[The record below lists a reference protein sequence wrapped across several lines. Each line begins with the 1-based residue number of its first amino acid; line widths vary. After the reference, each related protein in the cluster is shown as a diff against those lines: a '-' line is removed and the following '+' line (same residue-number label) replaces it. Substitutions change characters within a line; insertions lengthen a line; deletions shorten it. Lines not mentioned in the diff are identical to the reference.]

1 MMQETPRED
10 GLVVHI
16 YVFPKGVE
24 RGMPGSK
31 KLKHLKRR
39 SNKHFARPLIREVQ
53 TGINMF

>member
-10 GLVVHI
+10 GPVGHI

-31 KLKHLKRR
+31 KLKQR
-39 SNKHFARPLIREVQ
+39 SKHCARHLIREVQ
-53 TGINMF
+53 TGINML